1 MDKGK
6 EQRARRPRGSDGR
19 GTERESDTRLQP
31 SNKNSPEQYMTA
43 IIGTY
48 GPDSHFPRSLCAL
61 AFQTYSNPFPSSL
74 SSFLLLSLCIPA
86 PFLFL
91 SSSFAGVDVHQ
102 TGTLP
107 TGPPPCGGTRPLLI
121 INISRTRSQQKS
133 GAANIVRTL
142 TLGSS
147 Y

>member
-1 MDKGK
+1 MDEGYGK
-6 EQRARRPRGSDGR
+6 EQRARRPRGSVGR
-19 GTERESDTRLQP
+19 GAERESDTRLQP

-61 AFQTYSNPFPSSL
+61 AFQTYSSPHSLRPCRRLSPDRTRPFPPPL
-74 SSFLLLSLCIPA
+74 I
-86 PFLFL
+86 LFRC
-91 SSSFAGVDVHQ
+91 VDVHQ

-121 INISRTRSQQKS
+121 INISRTRSRQKS